1 MSKASQESDQQVSDE
16 QGPRAYLGVQPTLA
30 NVEAWMALKQA
41 LVIFLDEDVAE
52 LVVEEHLSAT
62 AADHLR
68 ESRTI
73 WAARVD
79 LQARHGAAV
88 SRMHVCMYACMHVC
102 TDVAEISAQANWP
115 AN

>member
-52 LVVEEHLSAT
+52 LVVEEHVSAT

-79 LQARHGAAV
+79 LKEQDTV
-88 SRMHVCMYACMHVC
+88 QQSRECMYVCMHACMHVCMYV
-102 TDVAEISAQANWP
+102 
-115 AN
+115 